1 MKSELFVSAG
11 IVIDHPITSLE
22 DKVGAIQHTLDAL
35 YTDYEIL
42 VIVQGPVR
50 QQVSDAQAAEIL
62 SKIPCV
68 RLIQLAFA
76 VPSDVARSAIM
87 ENAIGDFVLLFD
99 VAADP
104 LELISKAV
112 AACQRGS
119 DIVVG
124 VSATPQSLLYRLTRR
139 IASPLLAS
147 IDYQLPANATDFRCV
162 SRRAINAVINT
173 GRSHHQLN
181 LRLQKTGY
189 PSQSISY
196 EQTPTDPRGKS
207 LSQAGQQFLHL
218 LVFNSSRPLRWMS
231 GVGLLGSFIALIFAC
246 YSVVIRVVK
255 ERVVEGWTTTV
266 LFMSIQFMLLFLILA
281 FISEYLGR
289 LLDERRGIAEYAVVS
304 EKNSKTMVNDKRVN
318 VQTESMLP

>member
-11 IVIDHPITSLE
+11 IVVNRPIPSLKDE
-22 DKVGAIQHTLDAL
+22 LAAVQRTLNAL
-35 YTDYEIL
+35 YSDYEIL
-42 VIVQGPVR
+42 VIIQGPVL
-50 QQVSDAQAAEIL
+50 QQVSDAQAADIL
-62 SKIPCV
+62 SNIPCI
-68 RLIQLAFA
+68 RFIQLSFA
-76 VPSDVARSAIM
+76 VPSDVARSAIV

-99 VAADP
+99 LAADP
-104 LELISKAV
+104 LELIAEAV

-119 DIVVG
+119 DIIVG
-124 VSATPQSLLYRLTRR
+124 VSILAPSPLYRLGRR

-189 PSQSISY
+189 PSQAIAY
-196 EQTPTDPRGKS
+196 EQKAEARRDRS
-207 LSQAGQQFLHL
+207 LPQACRQFLHL

-231 GVGLLGSFIALIFAC
+231 GIGLLGSLIALIFAC
-246 YSVVIRVVK
+246 YSVLINILK
-255 ERVVEGWTTTV
+255 EKVMEGWTTTV

-304 EKNSKTMVNDKRVN
+304 ERNSRTMVNDQRVN
-318 VQTESMLP
+318 VLTDSV